1 MPRSSKKPAAEKRE
15 QKSPGRVTVEP
26 KVTEEPSAPR
36 DSDNMLWNDVL
47 GHEEADEIV
56 GALKEELHDVMDG
69 CLNARAEQQLSA
81 FSTLWAKNYLT
92 EMVEGHI
99 LCLDRGVEP
108 EEACR
113 SEDSEAV
120 PVASDPWLQGCQA
133 VVNATPQQQAPPK
146 QVTDI
151 TPTKE
156 QKPRKSTAKQQ
167 RKADVEL
174 ASSSP
179 QQRKKETSLS
189 SAARSSHPKV
199 LYPPLKLKK
208 QKMNL
213 STAPAPGQLLPPIAA
228 AADREDVEVKR
239 EDKTLLAPDSTTGS
253 VRQLKSRYPIPK
265 LDPSLL
271 PQHQV
276 LLQHMVSDSIA
287 AKCQKSSRRPS
298 QLAKE
303 EAVSKH
309 QTEMMASS
317 SELSGLFLK
326 RDEPELRL
334 SNLCSPTVEG
344 SRDRMPPS
352 GPLRLDN
359 MKLAEGVSLLDP
371 PADDRMHLQ
380 SDLPGLSTDLKPI
393 LSDAAVPLY
402 SLEQVIA
409 GPPQVTPVQTQ
420 N

>member
-1 MPRSSKKPAAEKRE
+1 M
-15 QKSPGRVTVEP
+15 T
-26 KVTEEPSAPR
+26 
-36 DSDNMLWNDVL
+36 DV
-47 GHEEADEIV
+47 
-56 GALKEELHDVMDG
+56 
-69 CLNARAEQQLSA
+69 
-81 FSTLWAKNYLT
+81 
-92 EMVEGHI
+92 
-99 LCLDRGVEP
+99 
-108 EEACR
+108 
-113 SEDSEAV
+113 
-120 PVASDPWLQGCQA
+120 
-133 VVNATPQQQAPPK
+133 
-146 QVTDI
+146 

-167 RKADVEL
+167 RTAEIEL

-199 LYPPLKLKK
+199 FYPPLKLKK

-228 AADREDVEVKR
+228 AAGREDVEVKR
-239 EDKTLLAPDSTTGS
+239 EDKSLLAPDSTTGS
-253 VRQLKSRYPIPK
+253 VRQRKSRHPIPK

-276 LLQHMVSDSIA
+276 FLQHMVSDSIA

-298 QLAKE
+298 QLAE
-303 EAVSKH
+303 QEAVSTH
-309 QTEMMASS
+309 PTETTASS
-317 SELSGLFLK
+317 SELPGLFLK
-326 RDEPELRL
+326 RDEPEPRL
-334 SNLCSPTVEG
+334 CNSRSSTLEG

-352 GPLRLDN
+352 GPLRLDK

-371 PADDRMHLQ
+371 PADDKVHLQ
-380 SDLPGLSTDLKPI
+380 SDLPGVSTDLKPI

-409 GPPQVTPVQTQ
+409 GPARVTPSVQTH